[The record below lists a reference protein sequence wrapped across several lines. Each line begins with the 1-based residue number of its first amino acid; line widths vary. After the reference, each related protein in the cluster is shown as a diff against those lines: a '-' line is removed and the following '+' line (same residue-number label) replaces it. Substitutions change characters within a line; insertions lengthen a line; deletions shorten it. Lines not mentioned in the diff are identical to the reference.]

1 MKIEILIEKKK
12 VNNENWNFDR
22 VVKNLNVKLKS
33 NQTIYLFISK
43 NGEGARGPMWKLSEI
58 LEKRQWSFYI
68 IIFYPA

>member
-43 NGEGARGPMWKLSEI
+43 TKGK
-58 LEKRQWSFYI
+58 
-68 IIFYPA
+68 